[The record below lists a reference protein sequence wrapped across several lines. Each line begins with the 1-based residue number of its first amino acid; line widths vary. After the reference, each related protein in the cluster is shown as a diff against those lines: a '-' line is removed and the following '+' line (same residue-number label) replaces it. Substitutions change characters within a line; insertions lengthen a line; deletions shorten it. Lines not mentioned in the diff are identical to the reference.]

1 MTAVVQM
8 PLSQAPPPQMAPPQV
23 PLSHAE
29 SFVELEKVT
38 VTYGRSDKAIYALAE
53 TNLRGDAALV
63 RRLEVEIP
71 KGIRGAAV
79 IGVFYGDAGAA
90 DRVPFT
96 VFYGAGD
103 TGLGRE
109 PAGKQDEGDE

>member
-53 TNLRGDAALV
+53 TNLRIGRGDFVALV
-63 RRLEVEIP
+63 GPSGCGKSTILKLV
-71 KGIRGAAV
+71 
-79 IGVFYGDAGAA
+79 
-90 DRVPFT
+90 
-96 VFYGAGD
+96 
-103 TGLGRE
+103 TGLIRAY
-109 PAGKQDEGDE
+109 PAA